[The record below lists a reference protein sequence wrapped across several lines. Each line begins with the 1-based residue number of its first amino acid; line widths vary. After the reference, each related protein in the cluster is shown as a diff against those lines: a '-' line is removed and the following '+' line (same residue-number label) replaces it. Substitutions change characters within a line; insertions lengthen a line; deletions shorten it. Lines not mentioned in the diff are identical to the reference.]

1 MSTGRLE
8 AFSDG
13 VIAVA
18 ITLLVL
24 DLSVPEPARPGDR
37 FAHSLAWTLGHNWPH
52 YAAYAVSFLTIGIIW
67 INHHSMISR
76 LGRGDHV
83 ILVLNLLLLLS
94 ICVLP
99 FATSLMASYLNE
111 GTDADRHVAAAVY
124 SGAFLVM
131 AVTFSALNRTI
142 LLRRPHLLAD
152 ELAEAERRLIFRRA
166 VTGVVPY
173 VIALALSPVS
183 AYATVAICGAIAVF
197 YALPVASGR

>member
-24 DLSVPEPARPGDR
+24 DLRVPPPAAPPG
-37 FAHSLAWTLGHNWPH
+37 ASLAANLGHDWPH
-52 YAAYAVSFLTIGIIW
+52 YAAYAVSFLTVGIIW
-67 INHHSMISR
+67 INHHSMIAR
-76 LGRGDHV
+76 LARGDHMV
-83 ILVLNLLLLLS
+83 LVLNLFLLLS

-99 FATSLMASYLNE
+99 FATSLMASYLNH

-124 SGAFLVM
+124 AGAFLAM
-131 AVTFSALNRTI
+131 ALTFSALNRTI
-142 LLRRPHLLAD
+142 LLRRPHLLAEPSLD
-152 ELAEAERRLIFRRA
+152 EAQRRLIFRRA